1 MKKILLIPFLILL
14 LSNCN
19 NNLKVK
25 KVSTVVHKIDKLLI
39 ESNDKSLNNSIRFD
53 KVFKA
58 NNLANSNISSDS
70 LKGKILLQFVKL
82 SYPLKTKDSFLVYYP
97 KSIRFSSKIDDKRFI
112 ENPINVGHT
121 KYQGTDSSYCFNHET
136 LGFRLEPLFQ
146 LPNYEQQ
153 EKSYQKVFR

>member
-1 MKKILLIPFLILL
+1 MARYSTALFRSYNLL

-70 LKGKILLQFVKL
+70 LKGEILLQFVNL
-82 SYPLKTKDSFLVYYP
+82 LI
-97 KSIRFSSKIDDKRFI
+97 IR
-112 ENPINVGHT
+112 
-121 KYQGTDSSYCFNHET
+121 
-136 LGFRLEPLFQ
+136 
-146 LPNYEQQ
+146 
-153 EKSYQKVFR
+153 